1 MKKKQFLVVGLG
13 RFGSSMT
20 RTLVDNGHEVLAV
33 DKDAE
38 LVQDIAPYATHAVQA
53 DCTDEVVLKQL
64 GVSNFT
70 HAIVAIGDD
79 LQASILT
86 TLMLKE
92 MNIPIVITKAR
103 DEMHG
108 NVLRKIGADKIIYP
122 ERDMAVRLANQLSSN
137 SIIDYIELSEEYN
150 IVEMLAPPAMIGL
163 SLQKLNIRAR
173 FGCTIL
179 AIKTEQRMNIAP
191 SADDKIE
198 AGNILLVIGSQEQ
211 VLQLENYYERKK

>member
-1 MKKKQFLVVGLG
+1 MKKQFLVVGLG
-13 RFGSSMT
+13 RFGSSLT
-20 RTLVDNGHEVLAV
+20 RTLVQNGHEVLAV

-38 LVQDIAPYATHAVQA
+38 LVQDITPYATHALQA
-53 DCTDEVVLKQL
+53 DCTDEVVLQQL
-64 GVSNFT
+64 GASNFT
-70 HAIVAIGDD
+70 HAVVAIGDD

-86 TLMLKE
+86 TLLLKE
-92 MNIPIVITKAR
+92 MNIPTVIAKAR

-108 NVLRKIGADKIIYP
+108 NVLRKIGADNVIYP

-150 IVEMLAPPAMIGL
+150 IVEMLAPPAMNGL

-179 AIKTEQRMNIAP
+179 AIKTDQRMNVAP
-191 SADDKIE
+191 SADDMIE
-198 AGNILLVIGSQEQ
+198 AGNKLLIIGSQEQ
-211 VLQLENYYERKK
+211 IMQLENYYDRKK

>member
-1 MKKKQFLVVGLG
+1 MIKKQFLVVGLG
-13 RFGSSMT
+13 RFGNSIT

-38 LVQDIAPYATHAVQA
+38 LVQDIAPFATHAMQA

-64 GVSNFT
+64 GASNFT
-70 HAIVAIGDD
+70 HAIIAIGDD

-86 TLMLKE
+86 TLLLKE
-92 MNIPIVITKAR
+92 MNIPIVIAKAR

-108 NVLRKIGADKIIYP
+108 NVLRKVGADKIIYP

-150 IVEMLAPPAMIGL
+150 IVEMMAPPAMIGL

-179 AIKTEQRMNIAP
+179 AIKSEQRMNIAP

-198 AGNILLVIGSQEQ
+198 EGHVLLVIGSQEQ
-211 VLQLENYYERKK
+211 ILQLENYYDRKK

>member
-137 SIIDYIELSEEYN
+137 SIIDYIELSDEYN
-150 IVEMLAPPAMIGL
+150 IVEMLAPAAMIGL

-211 VLQLENYYERKK
+211 VLQLEKYYERKK